1 MKYKT
6 ELTGLHCAG
15 CSNLV
20 KMSFEEEGLEN
31 VNVDIGTN
39 TAVFDIDLAS
49 LSEVDG
55 LLKKIFKDLPGY
67 GYKNIKKL

>member
-6 ELTGLHCAG
+6 ELTGLHCAS

-39 TAVFDIDLAS
+39 TAVF
-49 LSEVDG
+49 
-55 LLKKIFKDLPGY
+55 
-67 GYKNIKKL
+67 